1 MASPMSS
8 KFRHQSVLHFGFSIS
23 TLAVFQLKAQEVFA
37 PPPRGG
43 ESPAQSYAV
52 GVDPALGVDFLES
65 SFLASLL
72 ENPLQWGP
80 FRVSPHPSY
89 RFTYGNGVSRS
100 PGNQQNTVLQQVSPG
115 VSLASEH
122 LVLDYTPSLYYYSN
136 PAFEDS
142 LTHSASVASRFG
154 YGDWSFSISYD
165 FFDGSTAVI
174 ETAQP
179 TERQSHSTS
188 LAALWFVSDRTS
200 IDFSVG
206 QSIELSESFNNSR
219 EWYTMEWLNY
229 LIGANTSIGVGVGGG
244 YSQMDLGFDMTYE
257 TLLGRLAWSP
267 TDKISFSFTAGGELR
282 QFLDFPNSDSHFNPT
297 FSAALSYKPWKP
309 TTFSLSANRALE
321 SSIYSLSV
329 IETQGITAHF
339 QQRLL
344 ERFSLGLSGGIRSTD
359 YGAVILVERFQRSDS
374 YTFFSASL
382 GTRIFANGSASIF
395 FQQSDNSSNLAGFD
409 YDTTQYGFQLAY
421 RF

>member
-1 MASPMSS
+1 M
-8 KFRHQSVLHFGFSIS
+8 
-23 TLAVFQLKAQEVFA
+23 QLKAQEVFA

-52 GVDPALGVDFLES
+52 GVDPAFGVDFLES
-65 SFLASLL
+65 SFLTTLL

-100 PGNQQNTVLQQVSPG
+100 PGNQQNTILQQFSPG

-142 LTHSASVASRFG
+142 LTHSASLGSHFG
-154 YGDWSFSISYD
+154 YGDWSFSISHG
-165 FFDGSTAVI
+165 FFIGSTAVI

-188 LAALWFVSDRTS
+188 VAANWLLSDRTS
-200 IDFSVG
+200 IDFSIS
-206 QSIELSESFNNSR
+206 QSIQLSESFNSSR
-219 EWYTMEWLNY
+219 QWSTMEWLNY
-229 LIGANTSIGVGVGGG
+229 LVGTRTSIGVGVGGG
-244 YSQMDLGFDMTYE
+244 YAQMDLGSDMTYE
-257 TLLGRLAWSP
+257 MLQGRLTWSP
-267 TDKISFSFTAGGELR
+267 ADKINLSFTAGGEIR
-282 QFLDFPNSDSHFNPT
+282 QFLDLPDSESRFNPT
-297 FSAALSYKPWKP
+297 FSSAISYKPWKP
-309 TTFSLSANRALE
+309 TTFSLSANRAVQT
-321 SSIYSLSV
+321 SIYSLSV
-329 IETQGITAHF
+329 IETQGVTAHL

-344 ERFSLGLSGGIRSTD
+344 ERFSLGLSGGVRSSD
-359 YGAVILVERFQRSDS
+359 YGSSTLGGQFQRSDS
-374 YTFFSASL
+374 YTFFSTSL
-382 GTRIFANGSASIF
+382 GTRILENGSASIF
-395 FQQSDNSSNLAGFD
+395 FQKSDNSSNLAGFD
-409 YDTTQYGFQLAY
+409 FDTTQYGFQLAY